1 MTLKPEALID
11 SFTPQWRL
19 LVPSVLEEWR
29 GYTRGKFRTDALAAA
44 TVAMVSIPQA
54 VGFALIAGLPPEM
67 VLTCVIVGGF
77 VSALFFSSRYVVFG
91 PSNSLSL
98 LLASTFIAHQ
108 HSALGPAEMA
118 VLLALLIAGVQI
130 AAGLFRFG
138 QVTQFIS
145 RSVVIGYGAAIGAL
159 LVLSQ
164 LHHLLGVGTVKGA
177 SLFSAPYHA
186 LQQVFS
192 GQLNP
197 LALAVAL
204 AASGV
209 FWLIKRLRP
218 RWPEALIGL
227 VLFAGLAQVLD
238 LGAAGVKTLGDGGP
252 LFARSPDFA
261 GIPLTVSEL
270 GTVRSLLGPAV
281 AIALLGMLEAVS
293 IAKSYSARSG
303 ERIDTNR
310 ELVAMGLG
318 NLATA
323 CFAGMP
329 GSASF
334 ARSAANFQAGAASRF
349 AGAFSSVLVL
359 GFILLLAPLVGHL
372 PVPALAAALIRIGW
386 RMIDFDQIRIAM
398 RTTGSDALVLAGTFS
413 AALLLPLDIAIYAGV
428 GLALTLALRKAS
440 SPTLVEY
447 TFNRAEQLTQL
458 DDARQRVLPQ
468 IVIIHVEGELFF
480 GAADLFQEHVRNR
493 VERENLRVVIL
504 RLKNARHMDATTVFA
519 LRGLHDYFRKT
530 GRHLLISGVHGEM
543 LRVLRR
549 SGLLEM
555 VGRGNLFPAESNPN
569 LATRKALIRAQ
580 ELLGIADAEVR
591 IYLEQP
597 A

>member
-1 MTLKPEALID
+1 
-11 SFTPQWRL
+11 
-19 LVPSVLEEWR
+19 
-29 GYTRGKFRTDALAAA
+29 
-44 TVAMVSIPQA
+44 
-54 VGFALIAGLPPEM
+54 
-67 VLTCVIVGGF
+67 
-77 VSALFFSSRYVVFG
+77 
-91 PSNSLSL
+91 
-98 LLASTFIAHQ
+98 
-108 HSALGPAEMA
+108 
-118 VLLALLIAGVQI
+118 
-130 AAGLFRFG
+130 
-138 QVTQFIS
+138 
-145 RSVVIGYGAAIGAL
+145 
-159 LVLSQ
+159 
-164 LHHLLGVGTVKGA
+164 
-177 SLFSAPYHA
+177 
-186 LQQVFS
+186 
-192 GQLNP
+192 
-197 LALAVAL
+197 
-204 AASGV
+204 
-209 FWLIKRLRP
+209 
-218 RWPEALIGL
+218 
-227 VLFAGLAQVLD
+227 
-238 LGAAGVKTLGDGGP
+238 
-252 LFARSPDFA
+252 
-261 GIPLTVSEL
+261 
-270 GTVRSLLGPAV
+270 
-281 AIALLGMLEAVS
+281 
-293 IAKSYSARSG
+293 
-303 ERIDTNR
+303 
-310 ELVAMGLG
+310 MGLG

-398 RTTGSDALVLAGTFS
+398 RTTGSDASVLAGTFG

-468 IVIIHVEGELFF
+468 IAIIHVEGELFF
-480 GAADLFQEHVRNR
+480 GASDLFQEHVRNR
-493 VERENLRVVIL
+493 VEREDLRVVIL

-519 LRGLHDYFRKT
+519 LRGLHDYFRET

-543 LRVLRR
+543 LRVLKR

-555 VGRGNLFPAESNPN
+555 VGRANLFPAEPNPN

-591 IYLEQP
+591 IFLEQP